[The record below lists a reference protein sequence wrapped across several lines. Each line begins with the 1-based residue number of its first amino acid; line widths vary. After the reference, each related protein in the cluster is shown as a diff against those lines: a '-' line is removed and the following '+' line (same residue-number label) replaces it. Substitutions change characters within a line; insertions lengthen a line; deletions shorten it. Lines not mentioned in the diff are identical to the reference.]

1 MDSFWEDRHV
11 FVTGA
16 AGFIGSW
23 LTEELIKRG
32 ARVTAIMRDEV
43 GYSRFISSGLSKKT
57 AIVRGDMEDF
67 ACVERALCEYETDT
81 IFHLGAQALV
91 PVANRS
97 PLSTLR
103 SNILGT
109 CNVLEAAR
117 LNDKTVKRIIVA
129 SSDKA
134 YGTQP
139 TLPYHEKMPLQG
151 ETPYD
156 VSKSCTDLIAQAYYK
171 SFAMPIAVSRCGN
184 VYGGGDLNFN
194 RLIPGTIRDVIRGRA
209 PTIRS
214 DGKHI
219 RDYIFVND
227 VVNAYIT
234 LAEQIHRKEVSG
246 QAFNFSTG
254 ERKDVLS
261 VVNTILSLMNSKL
274 QPQIL
279 NEAKIEIK
287 EQTLDSAKAKNILNW
302 QSSYALEK
310 GLKETIEWY
319 KMQLQQRLFSC
330 PSVLFS

>member
-1 MDSFWEDRHV
+1 MNTFWEDRHV

-23 LTEELIKRG
+23 LTEELVKKG
-32 ARVTAIMRDEV
+32 AKVTVIMRDEV
-43 GYSRFISSGLSKKT
+43 GYSRFMSAGLHKNT
-57 AIVRGDMEDF
+57 AIVRGDLEDF
-67 ACVERALCEYETDT
+67 ACVERILCEYEIDT

-139 TLPYHEKMPLQG
+139 ILPYHEKMPLQG

-171 SFAMPIAVSRCGN
+171 SFGMPIAISRCGN

-194 RLIPGTIRDVIRGRA
+194 RLIPGTIRDAIKGRA
-209 PTIRS
+209 PLIRS

-219 RDYIFVND
+219 RDYIFVKD

-234 LAEQIHRKEVSG
+234 LAENIERKDICG

-254 ERKDVLS
+254 ERKDVLY
-261 VVNTILSLMNSKL
+261 VVNMMLSLMNSDLK
-274 QPQIL
+274 PQIL

-287 EQTLDSAKAKNILNW
+287 EQTLDSTKAKNLLNW
-302 QSSYALEK
+302 QSSYTIEQ

-319 KMQLQQRLFSC
+319 KEAIASNLI
-330 PSVLFS
+330 